1 LLVFLKDFHND
12 KDGESPPLPT
22 LVNPFLIFR

>member
-12 KDGESPPLPT
+12 KDGESPSC
-22 LVNPFLIFR
+22 NCYHSQ